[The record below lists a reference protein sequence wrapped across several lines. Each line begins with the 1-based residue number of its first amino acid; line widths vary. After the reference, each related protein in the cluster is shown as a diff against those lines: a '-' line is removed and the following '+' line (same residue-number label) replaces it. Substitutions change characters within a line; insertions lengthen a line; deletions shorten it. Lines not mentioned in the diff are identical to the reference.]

1 MKTDAW
7 REFVMAPE
15 KAACGCGDKLGPK
28 LDDLHTL
35 LMRYLAQHSSPAELY
50 ETTIGATSV
59 VTVGAAATT
68 AVHSI
73 GPPPQG
79 MCWYVEVVNKHA
91 STGTAV
97 LKILVGPKDNTDD
110 SFRRDFSTASADDV
124 ASENPAIYVG
134 PSEFLVAAWSS
145 ASNNAVLTVSY
156 QIRVHRFGQ
165 PFGARE

>member
-1 MKTDAW
+1 M
-7 REFVMAPE
+7 RESGLFEFLEAP
-15 KAACGCGDKLGPK
+15 KRAACGCGETLGPK
-28 LDDLHTL
+28 LDNLQSL
-35 LMRYLAQHSSPAELY
+35 FGRFLAQHAAPSEVY
-50 ETTIGATSV
+50 ETTISESSV

-79 MCWYVEVVNKHA
+79 FCWYVEVINKHA

-97 LKILVGPKDNTDD
+97 LKILVGPKDNTNDR
-110 SFRRDFSTASADDV
+110 FRRDFSPASADDV
-124 ASENPAIYVG
+124 AMESPPIFVA
-134 PSEFLVAAWSS
+134 PSEFLVASWSS
-145 ASNNAVLTVSY
+145 ASNNAVLTCSY